1 METVALDKGD
11 VVKVVNMVLESKGF
25 FNRFDIGYSEYYEQ
39 KTICYDDVVD
49 EVCNRFDEAVY
60 DWYAEQDDG
69 EDEVNIVCGYT
80 DIEAVVYYYLR
91 NERNYLNEV
100 RG

>member
-1 METVALDKGD
+1 METVALDIYD
-11 VVKVVNMVLESKGF
+11 VVKVVHMILESKGF
-25 FNRFDIGYSEYYEQ
+25 FNRFDICYSEYYE
-39 KTICYDDVVD
+39 KNAICYDDVVD
-49 EVCNRFDEAVY
+49 EVCSRFDEAVY

-80 DIEAVVYYYLR
+80 DIESVVYYYLR